1 MLKLLDSTLGYYL
14 PSFLY
19 IYTEEHI
26 DFENFEANLSETNG
40 TFMHEYCHYLQD
52 ISTTYGYNNFVCIL
66 QEMIQKNSL
75 RDKDNEQIL
84 NENRNMDYGSL

>member
-26 DFENFEANLSETNG
+26 A
-40 TFMHEYCHYLQD
+40 Q
-52 ISTTYGYNNFVCIL
+52 
-66 QEMIQKNSL
+66 SL
-75 RDKDNEQIL
+75 RAV
-84 NENRNMDYGSL
+84 